1 MSEKSIRCL
10 VYTIKAG
17 LFILPILSLIV
28 AGSLF
33 FPFISGKNFFFRII
47 VEVLFFL
54 WVFVACFDKN
64 YRPRKSPVLIA
75 LAATLF
81 FLTLATIFGAN
92 PYRSFWSNYERMEGL
107 VSHIHLFAYFLVLAS
122 VFKKEKDWKCFFTS
136 LLGVSFVLTVY
147 GFLQYF
153 GVLAVHQGGTRL
165 DATLGNATYYAIFM
179 IFHLFIIS
187 LLFYWSKNKWIR
199 LALGVLFAL
208 DVLLVFLTATRGAI
222 LGLFGGAVI
231 FALLMLFF
239 NFKKKK
245 VRYAALGILG
255 ALVLVLALFLLLKNT
270 SFIQKNNALARL
282 AGISLRET
290 TVESRLTIWKMAAK
304 GFVERPFLGWGPE
317 NFNLVFNKYFEPI
330 LYKQEP
336 WFDRA
341 HNIIF
346 DWLTSSGALGLLS
359 YLSIWLGAIY
369 VAAKAYKKKLFS
381 PVETSLVF
389 ALFAA
394 YAFHNLFVFDNLTSY
409 FLFFSILG
417 YLHFKYGETA
427 DASRVSS
434 EEAPA
439 EKRLDKEIKE
449 IGALSYLTITLA
461 FVSMVFSLYF
471 INIKPILAGRQ
482 LITTLGEMQTK
493 GADVNF
499 MLGEFDK
506 VFSYNTFG
514 SLEAR
519 EQLGSYVGQ
528 VLSVQGISQED
539 KTKALSKAI
548 EEMEKQVV
556 VLPNDARAY
565 VFLATLYTKAGRL
578 NEAMLAAAKAVEFS
592 PNKQQIRFV
601 LADVYLSA
609 SQYDKAFE
617 ILQKAYDLDRTY
629 DEAAKDLAIAA
640 ILADKRDLAEKLLNE
655 PEKNWLVKFGD
666 EGKFINAYAGA
677 GNYEEVKKLWQIAIA
692 KDPNNVQLHVNLAAT
707 YFQLGD
713 RINSIKELEKAAEL
727 NPGFKQQA
735 EYYINEIKAGRNP

>member
-1 MSEKSIRCL
+1 M
-10 VYTIKAG
+10 
-17 LFILPILSLIV
+17 
-28 AGSLF
+28 
-33 FPFISGKNFFFRII
+33 
-47 VEVLFFL
+47 FFL

-75 LAATLF
+75 LVATLF

-92 PYRSFWSNYERMEGL
+92 PYRSFWSNFERMEGL
-107 VSHIHLFAYFLVLAS
+107 VGHIHLFAYFLVLVS
-122 VFKKEKDWKCFFTS
+122 ILRKEKDWKWFFTS
-136 LLGVSFVLTVY
+136 LLGASFILTIY

-179 IFHLFIIS
+179 IFHLFIIG

-199 LALGVLFAL
+199 SALGILFIL
-208 DVLLVFLTATRGAI
+208 DVLLVFMAATRGAI

-239 NFKKKK
+239 NFKKKR

-255 ALVLVLALFLLLKNT
+255 ALVLMLALFLLLKNT
-270 SFIQKNNALARL
+270 SFVQKNSALARL
-282 AGISLRET
+282 ASISFTER
-290 TVESRLTIWKMAAK
+290 TVESRLTIWKMAFN
-304 GFVERPFLGWGPE
+304 GFLERPFLGWGPE

-346 DWLTSSGALGLLS
+346 DWLTSSGILGFLA
-359 YLSIWLGAIY
+359 YWSIW
-369 VAAKAYKKKLFS
+369 AAAVYIVIKAYKKKLFS
-381 PVETSLVF
+381 SVETSLVF

-409 FLFFSILG
+409 FLFFGVLG
-417 YLHFKYGETA
+417 YLHFRHGETSA
-427 DASRVSS
+427 NGRALS
-434 EEAPA
+434 EEPFG
-439 EKRLDKEIKE
+439 KRLAKEIKE
-449 IGALSYLTITLA
+449 IGVLSYLTIILA
-461 FVSMVFSLYF
+461 FVSVVLSLYF

-482 LITTLGEMQTK
+482 LITTLGEMQAK
-493 GADVNF
+493 GANVNF

-519 EQLGSYVGQ
+519 EQLGSYAGQ

-539 KTKALSKAI
+539 KTKAMSKAI

-578 NEAMLAAAKAVEFS
+578 NEAMGAAVKAVELS

-601 LADVYLSA
+601 LADIYLSS
-609 SQYDKAFE
+609 SQYDKAAE
-617 ILQKAYDLDRTY
+617 VLKAAYDLDRTY
-629 DEAAKDLAIAA
+629 SEAAKNLLIAT
-640 ILADKRDLAEKLLNE
+640 ILQNKQGEADKLLDE
-655 PEKNWLVKFGD
+655 FVKTFGPGFAND
-666 EGKFINAYAGA
+666 MRFVNVYAKA
-677 GNYEEVKKLWQIAIA
+677 GNYQRVKEIWQVVIANE
-692 KDPNNVQLHVNLAAT
+692 PNNALYHVSLAAT
-707 YFQLGD
+707 YFQLGEKE
-713 RINSIKELEKAAEL
+713 NSVKELEKAAEL
-727 NPGFKQQA
+727 NPDFKQQA

>member
-1 MSEKSIRCL
+1 MSEKSIRYL
-10 VYTIKAG
+10 VYGLKAG

-28 AGSLF
+28 AGSFF
-33 FPFISGKNFFFRII
+33 FPFITGKNFFFRIM

-54 WVFVACFDKN
+54 WVFVACFDKK
-64 YRPRKSPVLIA
+64 YRPTKSPVLIA

-81 FLTLATIFGAN
+81 FLTLATIFGVN
-92 PYRSFWSNYERMEGL
+92 PYRSFWSNFERMEGL
-107 VSHIHLFAYFLVLAS
+107 VGHIHLFAYFLVLAS
-122 VFKKEKDWKCFFTS
+122 ILRKEKDWKWFFTS

-147 GFLQYF
+147 GFLQHF
-153 GVLAVHQGGTRL
+153 GVLAIHQGSTRL

-179 IFHLFIIS
+179 IFHLFIVS

-199 LALGVLFAL
+199 SGLAVLFAL

-222 LGLFGGAVI
+222 LGLFGGSLI

-255 ALVLVLALFLLLKNT
+255 ALVLTLALFLLLKNT
-270 SFIQKNNALARL
+270 SFVQKNSALSRL
-282 AGISLRET
+282 ASISFTET
-290 TVESRLTIWKMAAK
+290 TVESRFTIWKMATK
-304 GFVERPFLGWGPE
+304 GFLERPFLGWGPE
-317 NFNLVFNKYFEPI
+317 NFNLVFNKYFEPK
-330 LYKQEP
+330 LWPQEP

-346 DWLTSSGALGLLS
+346 DWLISGGILGFLA
-359 YLSIWLGAIY
+359 YWSIWAAAIY
-369 VAAKAYKKKLFS
+369 IIIKAYKKKLFS

-394 YAFHNLFVFDNLTSY
+394 YAFHNIFVFDNLTSY
-409 FLFFSILG
+409 FLFFSVLG
-417 YLHFKYGETA
+417 YLHFKHGEIGE
-427 DASRVSS
+427 SGRVLS
-434 EEAPA
+434 EEAPFG
-439 EKRLDKEIKE
+439 KRPAKEIKE

-461 FVSMVFSLYF
+461 FVGVVFSLYF

-482 LITTLGEMQTK
+482 LITTLGEMQAK
-493 GADVNF
+493 GANVNF

-519 EQLGSYVGQ
+519 EQLGSYAGQ
-528 VLSVQGISQED
+528 VFSVQGISQED
-539 KTKALSKAI
+539 KNKALSKAI

-578 NEAMLAAAKAVEFS
+578 NEAMKTGIRAVELS

-601 LADVYLSA
+601 LADVYLS
-609 SQYDKAFE
+609 SGQYDKAVE
-617 ILQKAYDLDRTY
+617 VLKAAYDLDRTY
-629 DEAAKDLAIAA
+629 SEAAKNLLIAT
-640 ILADKRDLAEKLLNE
+640 ILQNKPGEADKLSDEFTKTLGPGFANDMRFVNVYAKVGNYQRVKEI
-655 PEKNWLVKFGD
+655 WLV
-666 EGKFINAYAGA
+666 AVA
-677 GNYEEVKKLWQIAIA
+677 Q
-692 KDPNNVQLHVNLAAT
+692 DPNNAQLHVSLAAT

-713 RINSIKELEKAAEL
+713 KENTIKELEKAAEL
-727 NPGFKQQA
+727 NPDFKQQA
-735 EYYINEIKAGRNP
+735 ESYINEIKAGRNP